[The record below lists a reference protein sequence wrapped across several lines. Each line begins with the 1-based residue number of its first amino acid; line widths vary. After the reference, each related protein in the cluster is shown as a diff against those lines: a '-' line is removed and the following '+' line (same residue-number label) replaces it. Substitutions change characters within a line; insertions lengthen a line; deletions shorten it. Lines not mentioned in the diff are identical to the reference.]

1 VIELF
6 QGPPAVQGHH
16 SLYNQL
22 LDAIRILS
30 ASSGISLSPPL
41 VFCRGRVT
49 ESSLRVAIN
58 IGVPAFRALSG
69 ADCVTEYKPVLEL
82 AMKSRDLS
90 GRAAIKCLLVVALTS
105 VVAQYGFGV
114 ARSQTPQPPVR
125 RTGQQIPPPQYIPPH
140 DYDQRNIKLDLRFD
154 WEQEEAIGTATIT
167 LAPMVKDL
175 RRVDFDGAYMSV
187 SGAALGSG
195 APLKFENDVT
205 KEKVSVLLDRAYQPS
220 EEITVVISYHTNQ
233 PPPEKRAGLGGGG
246 LNFIKPRPDDPTR
259 PRQIW
264 SQGEAET
271 NHFWFPC
278 FDHPNDF
285 ATSEILA
292 TIEKPLSVVSNG
304 KLVEVKENGDGTR
317 TFDWKIDEPHATY
330 LTSIIVG
337 EFAAVAGEYE
347 GIPVV
352 TNVYRNEIEEGR
364 VTAARLPEMVK
375 FFSEKTGVK
384 YPYAKYAQTT
394 VRDFGGGMENISATT
409 QTDNMIHDA
418 RTELDSTSDGL
429 QSHELAHQWFGDYLT
444 CRTWADIW
452 LNESFATYF
461 QAMWDEHNLG
471 HDDFLYLDV
480 RGNQEAYYQAWARGQ
495 RRPVVTRNYANPDA
509 VFDTYA
515 YPRGGAVLHMLRT
528 YLGEDNWW
536 RSINHYLTKYAHQPV
551 ETGQFRIAIEE
562 TTGQP
567 MDWFFDEWLYK
578 MGHPVFRVSQDY
590 DAARKTLV
598 IRVRQEQL
606 LDLESQYPQVVL
618 FQTPVDIEIGTA
630 NGNRIER
637 VQIDAKQEQSF
648 RFSVDSEPLLVNFD
662 YGGTIIK
669 ELVFEKTT
677 GQLVYQLAHDQDV
690 LGRIWALQ
698 QLRARLNDG
707 KVGPGDRQAIIAGLN
722 EALTGDQFW
731 GTRLEAAASLTGVR
745 ETRNTL
751 LAATRDAD
759 ARVRARAVASL
770 AAAKDPTLADAYQK
784 LLSDRSYAVIRAAAL
799 ALGQTK
805 SPTAYESLIKLTD
818 EPSWRDT
825 IRASALN
832 GLAALGD
839 KRALELGFKFYV
851 AGNPNA
857 VRIGALALIGTAGRD
872 DPRAF
877 PILSTVLTESLDRRN
892 FGLFTGAAEAM
903 VSLGDERGLALF
915 KQLSTKTG
923 MPRQIVSAI
932 SGFETRL
939 RAKLIPPKPAS

>member
-1 VIELF
+1 
-6 QGPPAVQGHH
+6 
-16 SLYNQL
+16 
-22 LDAIRILS
+22 
-30 ASSGISLSPPL
+30 
-41 VFCRGRVT
+41 
-49 ESSLRVAIN
+49 
-58 IGVPAFRALSG
+58 
-69 ADCVTEYKPVLEL
+69 
-82 AMKSRDLS
+82 MKSRNLF
-90 GRAAIKCLLVVALTS
+90 GRAAIKCLLVLAVSFIVAHFGYGP
-105 VVAQYGFGV
+105 AQ
-114 ARSQTPQPPVR
+114 SQTPQPQAR
-125 RTGQQIPPPQYIPPH
+125 RAGRQIPPPQYIPPH
-140 DYDQRNIKLDLRFD
+140 DYDQLNIKLDLRFD
-154 WEQEEAIGTATIT
+154 WDQEEAIGTATIT
-167 LAPMVKDL
+167 LAPLVKDL
-175 RRVDFDGAYMSV
+175 RRVDFDAAYMSI
-187 SGAALGSG
+187 SGAALASG

-205 KEKVSVLLDRAYQPS
+205 KAKLTILLDRAYQPA
-220 EEITVVISYHTNQ
+220 EQLTVVISYHTNQ
-233 PPPEKRAGLGGGG
+233 PPPERRAGLGGGG
-246 LNFIKPRPDDPTR
+246 LSFIKPRTDDPTR

-264 SQGEAET
+264 SQGEAES
-271 NHFWFPC
+271 NHLWFPC

-285 ATSEILA
+285 ASSEIVA
-292 TIEKPLSVVSNG
+292 TVEKPLSVVSNG
-304 KLVEVKENGDGTR
+304 KLVSVQENGDGTR

-337 EFAAVAGEYE
+337 EFAAVNGDYE
-347 GIPVV
+347 GIPIV
-352 TNVYRNEIEEGR
+352 TNVYRNEVEEGKI
-364 VTAARLPEMVK
+364 TAARLPEMVK

-444 CRTWADIW
+444 CRTWSDIW

-480 RGNQEAYYQAWARGQ
+480 KGNQDAYYQAWGRGQ
-495 RRPVVTRNYANPDA
+495 RRPIVTRNYANPDA

-536 RSINHYLTKYAHQPV
+536 RAINHYLTKYAHQPV
-551 ETGQFRIAIEE
+551 ETAQFRIAIEE

-567 MDWFFDEWLYK
+567 LDWFFDEWLYK

-598 IRVRQEQL
+598 IQVRQEQL
-606 LDLESQYPQVVL
+606 LDFESQYPQVVL

-630 NGNRIER
+630 SGNRIER
-637 VQIDAKQEQSF
+637 VQIDARQEQSF

-662 YGGTIIK
+662 YGGTLIK
-669 ELVFEKTT
+669 ELLFDKTT

-698 QLRARLNDG
+698 QLRARLNES
-707 KVGPGDRQAIIAGLN
+707 KTAPNDRQAIISGLS
-722 EALTGDQFW
+722 ATLTKDQFW
-731 GTRLEAAASLTGVR
+731 GTRLEAAVSLSGVK
-745 ETRNTL
+745 ETREAL
-751 LAATRDAD
+751 LAATKDSD
-759 ARVRARAVASL
+759 ARVRARAVTSL
-770 AAAKDPTLADAYQK
+770 AAMKDSSLADAYRQ
-784 LLSDRSYAVIRAAAL
+784 LLVDRSYAVIRATAV

-805 SPTAYESLIKLTD
+805 SPTAYEALSRLID

-825 IRASALN
+825 IRASGLN

-839 KRALELGFKFYV
+839 KRALDLGLKFYV

-857 VRIGALALIGTAGRD
+857 VRIAALALLGSTGRD
-872 DPRAF
+872 DPRVF
-877 PILSTVLTESLDRRN
+877 PILSALLTESLERRN
-892 FGLFTGAAEAM
+892 FALFTGAGEAI
-903 VSLGDERGLALF
+903 VSLGDERGLAVF
-915 KQLSTKTG
+915 QQLSKKAGT
-923 MPRQIVSAI
+923 PPQVVSAI
-932 SGFETRL
+932 SGFESRL
-939 RAKLIPPKPAS
+939 RAKLTPPKPSS